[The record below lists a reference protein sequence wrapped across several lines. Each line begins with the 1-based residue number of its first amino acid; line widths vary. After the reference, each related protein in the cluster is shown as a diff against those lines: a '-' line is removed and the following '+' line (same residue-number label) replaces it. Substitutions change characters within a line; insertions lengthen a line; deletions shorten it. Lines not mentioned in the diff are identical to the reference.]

1 MFPTFRHI
9 ESLLPIQLRDRI
21 AVFVIGSGVIFA
33 SLGLGEAVYRFLFF
47 EFDGATDR
55 LPIEMVF
62 GFAFAWIATKLI
74 KKFLRY
80 RAEAP
85 ARIDLIRARN
95 RRIREAIAALPPAP
109 YLSNQQVVRVIREE
123 LDHIDWTLREMLPR

>member
-1 MFPTFRHI
+1 MFPNLHRLK
-9 ESLLPIQLRDRI
+9 SLLPGQLRDRVV
-21 AVFVIGSGVIFA
+21 VFVIGLGVIFA

-62 GFAFAWIATKLI
+62 GLVFAWVATKIL
-74 KKFLRY
+74 KKLVQY

-109 YLSNQQVVRVIREE
+109 YIANQQVVRVIREE
-123 LDHIDWTLREMLPR
+123 LDRIDWTLREMLPR